1 MDHFTDYQTSVPSLH
16 HIVNRHTHRSWCVR
30 REPRPFHNMMLVI
43 GGEGVAW
50 TNGLKT
56 ELHAGMLVYHPVEE
70 EFGYETSQTN
80 YLHCM
85 GGNFSLSAL
94 EPGYHRL
101 PPREVTGLPLP
112 TYSTPVSL
120 DWLTHLFSKLA
131 LAWGQGMNNHTLRCR
146 SLFMMILDELTLS
159 QMGKFEDQEQLK
171 RIHQVAQ
178 YMEAHYERKMTLHQ
192 LAELAGLT
200 PSYFGQVFRKV
211 IGVSPVQ
218 FLHSVRIHH
227 AIQWME
233 LGYPLSEVAGKVG
246 FTDPFYFSRVFK
258 KKQGISPSE
267 YMNYTAYI

>member
-1 MDHFTDYQTSVPSLH
+1 
-16 HIVNRHTHRSWCVR
+16 
-30 REPRPFHNMMLVI
+30 MMLVV

-50 TNGLKT
+50 TNGVKT
-56 ELHAGMLVYHPVEE
+56 ELHAGMLVYHPVDE

-80 YLHCM
+80 CLHCM

-94 EPGYHRL
+94 EPGCRPL
-101 PPREVTGLPLP
+101 PPCEVTGLPLP
-112 TYSTPVSL
+112 TYSTPVNL
-120 DWLTHLFSKLA
+120 DRLTHLCSELA
-131 LAWGQGMNNHTLRCR
+131 LVWGRGMNNRILRCR

-159 QMGKFEDQEQLK
+159 QMGTFEDQEQLE
-171 RIHQVAQ
+171 RIRQVAQ
-178 YMEAHYERKMTLHQ
+178 YMEAHYEQKMTLHQ

-211 IGVSPVQ
+211 MGVTPVQ

-258 KKQGISPSE
+258 KRKGISPSE
-267 YMNYTAYI
+267 YMNHAAYF